1 MGAAVPAER
10 FLTTPSGKINFRNAL
25 ARRRFM
31 RRQFRGAGYGKHIC
45 AAALRTDLRNAVS
58 RKETTPEQTRW
69 IGEQFPLRERK
80 SKNKAAEPVK
90 AAA

>member
-1 MGAAVPAER
+1 MPGYMDVDAAIKVAK
-10 FLTTPSGKINFRNAL
+10 KILGEKRVIMVQL
-25 ARRRFM
+25 DTV
-31 RRQFRGAGYGKHIC
+31 
-45 AAALRTDLRNAVS
+45 RTDLRNAVS
-58 RKETTPEQTRW
+58 RKETTPEQTKW

>member
-1 MGAAVPAER
+1 MPGYMDVDAAIKVAKK
-10 FLTTPSGKINFRNAL
+10 FLGEKRVIMVQLDTV
-25 ARRRFM
+25 
-31 RRQFRGAGYGKHIC
+31 
-45 AAALRTDLRNAVS
+45 RTDLRNAVS
-58 RKETTPEQTRW
+58 RKETTPEQTKW

>member
-1 MGAAVPAER
+1 MPGYMDVDAAIKVAK
-10 FLTTPSGKINFRNAL
+10 KILGEKRVIIVQL
-25 ARRRFM
+25 DTV
-31 RRQFRGAGYGKHIC
+31 
-45 AAALRTDLRNAVS
+45 RTDLRNAVS

-90 AAA
+90 AAV

>member
-1 MGAAVPAER
+1 MPGYMDVDAAIKVAK
-10 FLTTPSGKINFRNAL
+10 KILGEKRVIMVQL
-25 ARRRFM
+25 DTV
-31 RRQFRGAGYGKHIC
+31 
-45 AAALRTDLRNAVS
+45 RTDLRNAVS

>member
-1 MGAAVPAER
+1 MPGYMDVDAAIKVATKLLGEKR
-10 FLTTPSGKINFRNAL
+10 VIMVQLDTV
-25 ARRRFM
+25 
-31 RRQFRGAGYGKHIC
+31 
-45 AAALRTDLRNAVS
+45 RTDLRNAVA
-58 RKETTPEQTRW
+58 RKEASPEQTKW

>member
-1 MGAAVPAER
+1 MPGYMDVDAAIKVAK
-10 FLTTPSGKINFRNAL
+10 KILGEKRVIMVQL
-25 ARRRFM
+25 DTV
-31 RRQFRGAGYGKHIC
+31 
-45 AAALRTDLRNAVS
+45 RTDLRNTVS